1 MKTPRGSVPDEMIE
15 AVARRFRLL
24 GEPARLRLLQFLEL
38 GEHNVNELTEK
49 LHGNQANVSRHL
61 TAMYDEGLL
70 KRRPD
75 GTSVYYSI
83 ADPVVF
89 QLCEL
94 VCKSTQEQ
102 IRLQLKALGASA
114 RREAKAASKSKRTP
128 SGSTR

>member
-1 MKTPRGSVPDEMIE
+1 MIE

-24 GEPARLRLLQFLEL
+24 GEPARLRLLQLLEA

-49 LHGNQANVSRHL
+49 LQGNQANVSRHL
-61 TAMYDEGLL
+61 TAMHDEGLL

-75 GTSVYYSI
+75 GTSVYYSV

-102 IRLQLKALGASA
+102 ARLQLMALNAA
-114 RREAKAASKSKRTP
+114 TLPRRKTAPPTPRAKPLVRH
-128 SGSTR
+128 